1 MKIRVGNRQ
10 LYEAVKL
17 LNDLPQYAEFVEAV
31 IESHKG
37 NKSKLDKLADKVT
50 KTLDQ
55 SKQRLAKIS
64 KD

>member
-10 LYEAVKL
+10 LYEAVKV
-17 LNDLPQYAEFVEAV
+17 LNDLPPYVEFVEAV

-50 KTLDQ
+50 ETLSQ
-55 SKQRLAKIS
+55 SKQRSAKIS